1 MLGDEELG
9 ECTTS
14 FFLHCTPNAQA
25 VGTPAKMTKNLFNLT
40 FQFDRYFG
48 NVYLRSHGLVQKGR
62 IYQKCLVQASVA

>member
-9 ECTTS
+9 GCTTS
-14 FFLHCTPNAQA
+14 IFLHCTPNAQA